1 MRLSIEGHI
10 LLLSIWNPRIPQG
23 AWSGV
28 GAGAAAVATGLMA
41 TASSV
46 YWCGAWESSFTQ
58 WKRKGFLYQI
68 YRITRDFYFP
78 TSPSSLPLTNLCV
91 HPWTNSWWTVASHFM
106 TDSWTFA
113 GIWDGFQ
120 PHQVDL
126 WETAVSGSEKKDLS
140 SLPRN
145 WIWAASGTDGKE
157 TACDARDLGLTP
169 GSGRCSA
176 EGKGYP
182 LQYSSLENS
191 IDRRAW
197 RAIIHGVA
205 KS

>member
-126 WETAVSGSEKKDLS
+126 WETAVSGSEKKILVPCPGIEFGQLVAQMVKKLPVMLETWVWPLGQEDVLQKGRVTHS
-140 SLPRN
+140 SILP
-145 WIWAASGTDGKE
+145 
-157 TACDARDLGLTP
+157 
-169 GSGRCSA
+169 
-176 EGKGYP
+176 
-182 LQYSSLENS
+182 
-191 IDRRAW
+191 W
-197 RAIIHGVA
+197 RIP
-205 KS
+205 